1 MRVRPPRGLRVRLV
15 VAFLAV
21 SALSALITA
30 TLTFREARSAI
41 IDRTQ
46 DSAVHDLRAQLDSLT
61 PDLPFP
67 PGVQDLRTFALQL
80 DRAGGSRAW
89 RTAAAYR
96 EGPLTAAPG
105 SERPPEVPDALRAA
119 VGERGAT
126 VTQRTE
132 HDGAPWLVIG
142 MPVAYADA
150 PEATDGKGDGA
161 GRTSGLVVYAEF
173 SLDDDK
179 ADIAA
184 LVTAAQAGA
193 LPALVLALVPA
204 LIAARRVLRPVRGL
218 RNGAERIASGELGT
232 RLPVTGRDE
241 LSDLTRTFNTMATTL
256 EKDDAELRRMEAT
269 ARRFAAD
276 VAHELRTPLAAMA
289 AVTEVLDE
297 DAHSGTLPQDTAD
310 AVLLISDETRK
321 LARMVEDLMEVS
333 RFDAGAAALH
343 LDDVGLRTLVEKTVQ
358 LRGWA
363 VPVGQVV
370 VEVPDDIRVR
380 VDPRRVDVVLANLIG
395 NGLRHGAA
403 PVVVRARR
411 GRGGASGADAVA
423 TGADA
428 TAAGAEATAASA
440 EATALVTGPDV
451 ADSGTTASG
460 GDVTVTVTDHGPG
473 IPDDVLPH
481 VFDRFY
487 KADSARARSEGS
499 GLGLAIAAENTRL
512 HHGTLTAANSPDAGA
527 EFTLTLPLPGRE
539 PLPHEPE
546 EPEEGER
553 P

>member
-1 MRVRPPRGLRVRLV
+1 MPRGLRVRLV

-30 TLTFREARSAI
+30 ALTFREARSAI

-46 DSAVHDLRAQLDSLT
+46 DSAVHDLRAQLESLA

-67 PGVQDLRTFALQL
+67 PSTQDLRNFTLQL

-96 EGPLTAAPG
+96 DGPLVTAPG
-105 SERPPEVPDALRAA
+105 TERPPAVPAALREA
-119 VGERGAT
+119 VGERGGT
-126 VTQRTE
+126 VTQRTT
-132 HDGAPWLVIG
+132 HDGTPRLAIG
-142 MPVAYADA
+142 MPVAYAAATGGDA
-150 PEATDGKGDGA
+150 DAGKA
-161 GRTSGLVVYAEF
+161 SGLVVYAEF

-179 ADIAA
+179 ADIDA

-193 LPALVLALVPA
+193 VPALVLALVPA
-204 LIAARRVLRPVRGL
+204 LFAARRVLRPVRGL

-232 RLPVTGRDE
+232 RLPVTGHDE

-297 DAHSGTLPQDTAD
+297 DAHSGALPVDTAD

-321 LARMVEDLMEVS
+321 LVRMVEDLMEVS

-343 LDDVGLRTLVEKTVQ
+343 LDEVGLRTLVTKTVR
-358 LRGWA
+358 LRGWSE
-363 VPVGQVV
+363 PPGQVV

-380 VDPRRVDVVLANLIG
+380 VDPRRIDVVLANLIG

-403 PVVVRARR
+403 PVVVRARLDQAP
-411 GRGGASGADAVA
+411 GR
-423 TGADA
+423 
-428 TAAGAEATAASA
+428 TAA
-440 EATALVTGPDV
+440 V
-451 ADSGTTASG
+451 
-460 GDVTVTVTDHGPG
+460 VTVTVTDQGPG

-487 KADSARARSEGS
+487 KADAARARSEGS
-499 GLGLAIAAENTRL
+499 GLGLAIAVENTRL
-512 HHGTLTAANSPDAGA
+512 HGGSLTVANSPDGGA
-527 EFTLTLPLPGRE
+527 EFTLVIPLPLP
-539 PLPHEPE
+539 PHD
-546 EPEEGER
+546 PEEGGR
-553 P
+553 S